1 MKDKRIIKN
10 KDKKSRKDM
19 SSNFDVGGAYTGTPA
34 YGNDEVPTQDADD
47 LQAKNTVYALI
58 SSF

>member
-47 LQAKNTVYALI
+47 L
-58 SSF
+58 